1 MKILKYYFKLKSIDI
16 ICIGEVLIDFI
27 GHEIN
32 TSINRTKDYHRF
44 LGGSPT
50 NVAVNASRIGLS
62 SLLVASCGQDGLG
75 DFIIRKL
82 KSSKVDVSSLR
93 MIPEVPTSVIFVSKS
108 TETPDFI
115 AYRQG
120 DCEIKLEQLPD
131 ELLQKA
137 KIFHTTCFALS
148 KNPARETIL
157 NRAKKAK
164 DLGLKLSIDINFSER
179 IWPDREEAKAVLKEY
194 LSNDPLVKLSE
205 DDCYRLFAE
214 VKSDEHIFDYFH
226 TLGATTICL
235 TKGKNGVVV
244 SDLNEG
250 LFFQKAIQIQEV
262 KDTTG
267 AGDAFWTGFLY
278 AQIHQKSLLDCVS
291 IAQKLASIK
300 LQNVGRLPDDLDI
313 EEIIN

>member
-1 MKILKYYFKLKSIDI
+1 MKPIDI

-50 NVAVNASRIGLS
+50 NVAVNSSRLGLHS
-62 SLLVASCGQDGLG
+62 ILVASCGQDGLG
-75 DFIIRKL
+75 DYVIRKL
-82 KSSKVDVSSLR
+82 KANNVNTDFIGKSDT
-93 MIPEVPTSVIFVSKS
+93 VPTSVIFVSKS

-115 AYRQG
+115 PYRQA
-120 DCEIKLEQLPD
+120 DCEIFEDQLPD
-131 ELLQKA
+131 EIIANA

-148 KNPARETIL
+148 KNPARQTIL
-157 NRAKKAK
+157 NRAKKAAE
-164 DLGLKLSIDINFSER
+164 LGLKLSIDINFSER
-179 IWPDREEAKAVLKEY
+179 IWPDREEAKQVLKEY

-205 DDCYRLFAE
+205 DDCYRLFAS
-214 VKSDEHIFDYFH
+214 VKSEEFIFDYFH
-226 TLGATTICL
+226 KMGVSTICL

-244 SDLNEG
+244 SDVEKG
-250 LFFQKAIQIQEV
+250 LFFQKAIPIEEI

-267 AGDAFWTGFLY
+267 AGDAFWTGFLF
-278 AQIHQKSLLDCVS
+278 AQLRQYDLNTSIT

-300 LQNVGRLPDDLDI
+300 LQNVGRLPDD
-313 EEIIN
+313 ININELVS

>member
-1 MKILKYYFKLKSIDI
+1 MFKLEKTIDI

-27 GHEIN
+27 GHEVN

-50 NVAVNASRIGLS
+50 NVAVNASRLGLHPI
-62 SLLVASCGQDGLG
+62 LVATCGQDGLG
-75 DFIIRKL
+75 DYVVRKL
-82 KSSKVDVSSLR
+82 KSNNVNTAHVRKSEVS
-93 MIPEVPTSVIFVSKS
+93 PTSVIFVSKS

-115 AYRQG
+115 PYRQA
-120 DCEIKLEQLPD
+120 DCEILETQLSD
-131 ELLQKA
+131 DVIATA

-148 KNPARETIL
+148 KNPARATIL

-164 DLGLKLSIDINFSER
+164 ELGLKLSIDINFSER
-179 IWPDREEAKAVLKEY
+179 IWPDRAEAKQIIKEY

-214 VKSDEHIFDYFH
+214 VKSEDYIFEYFH
-226 TLGATTICL
+226 NLGASTICL
-235 TKGKNGVVV
+235 TKGKNGVAV
-244 SDLNEG
+244 SDVNHG
-250 LFFQKAIQIQEV
+250 LFFQKAIQINEI
-262 KDTTG
+262 KDATG

-278 AQIHQKSLLDCVS
+278 AQLHNKNIEDSIS

-300 LQNVGRLPDDLDI
+300 LQNVGRLPDNINIKKII
-313 EEIIN
+313 EE

>member
-1 MKILKYYFKLKSIDI
+1 MKSIDI
-16 ICIGEVLIDFI
+16 ICVGEVLIDFI

-50 NVAVNASRIGLS
+50 NVAVNATRIGLK

-75 DFIIRKL
+75 DYIIRKL
-82 KSSKVDVSSLR
+82 KSNNVDVSSVK
-93 MIPEVPTSVIFVSKS
+93 MIDEIPTSVIFVSKS

-115 AYRQG
+115 PYRQA
-120 DCEIKLEQLPD
+120 DCELTIGQLPD
-131 ELLQKA
+131 ETIEQA

-148 KNPARETIL
+148 KNPAREMIL

-164 DLGLKLSIDINFSER
+164 KLGLKLSIDINFSER
-179 IWPDREEAKAVLKEY
+179 IWPNREEAKLVLKEY

-214 VKSDEHIFDYFH
+214 VKSEEFIFDYFH
-226 TLGATTICL
+226 NLGATTICL

-250 LFFQKAIQIQEV
+250 LFFQKAVYIQEV
-262 KDTTG
+262 KDSTG

-278 AQIHQKSLLDCVS
+278 SQIHKKPLVECVT

-300 LQNVGRLPDDLDI
+300 LQNVGRLPDDLNI
-313 EEIIN
+313 EEIISQNK

>member
-1 MKILKYYFKLKSIDI
+1 MKSIDI
-16 ICIGEVLIDFI
+16 ISIGEVLIDFI
-27 GHEIN
+27 GHEVN

-50 NVAVNASRIGLS
+50 NVAVNASRLGLKAV
-62 SLLVASCGQDGLG
+62 LVASCGQDGLG
-75 DFIIRKL
+75 DYVVRKL
-82 KSSKVDVSSLR
+82 KSNNVITSQIRKSESA
-93 MIPEVPTSVIFVSKS
+93 PTSVIFVSKS

-115 AYRQG
+115 PYRQA
-120 DCEIKLEQLPD
+120 DCEIYENQLPD
-131 ELLQKA
+131 EIIADA

-164 DLGLKLSIDINFSER
+164 ELGLQLSIDINFSER
-179 IWPDREEAKAVLKEY
+179 IWPNRDEAKEVLRDY
-194 LSNDPLVKLSE
+194 LQNDPLVKLSE

-214 VKSDEHIFDYFH
+214 VKSEDYIFEYFH

-244 SDLNEG
+244 SDLKEG
-250 LFFQKAIQIQEV
+250 LLFQKAMHIDEI

-278 AQIHQKSLLDCVS
+278 AQIEQKSLNES
-291 IAQKLASIK
+291 ITIAQKLAAIK
-300 LQNVGRLPDDLDI
+300 LQNVGRLPDNI
-313 EEIIN
+313 NIKKIIQE

>member
-1 MKILKYYFKLKSIDI
+1 LKPIDI

-50 NVAVNASRIGLS
+50 NVAVNSSRLGLHS
-62 SLLVASCGQDGLG
+62 ILVASCGQDGLG
-75 DFIIRKL
+75 DYVIRKL
-82 KSSKVDVSSLR
+82 KANKVNTDFIGKSDT
-93 MIPEVPTSVIFVSKS
+93 VPTSVIFVSKS

-115 AYRQG
+115 PYRQA
-120 DCEIKLEQLPD
+120 DCEIFENQLPD
-131 ELLQKA
+131 EIIANA

-148 KNPARETIL
+148 KNPARQTIL
-157 NRAKKAK
+157 NRAKKAAA
-164 DLGLKLSIDINFSER
+164 LGLKLSIDINFSER
-179 IWPDREEAKAVLKEY
+179 IWPDREEAKQVLSEY

-205 DDCYRLFAE
+205 DDCYRLFAS
-214 VKSDEHIFDYFH
+214 VKSEEFIFDYFH
-226 TLGATTICL
+226 KMGVSTICL

-244 SDLNEG
+244 SDIEKG
-250 LFFQKAIQIQEV
+250 LFFQKAIPIEEI

-267 AGDAFWTGFLY
+267 AGDAFWTGFLF
-278 AQIHQKSLLDCVS
+278 AQLRQYDLNTSIT

-300 LQNVGRLPDDLDI
+300 LQNVGRLPDD
-313 EEIIN
+313 ININELVS